1 MRRLRSLRW
10 AVLVAAQAAAH
21 LAGSAACAAA
31 AVEAVEEE
39 STEALNTG
47 ELRSLREAIEESRSR
62 LERYE
67 RDQRGLLEALESVD
81 QLTEAL
87 RRELGRQREE
97 AAAAEAER
105 VHVEAERAPLEARLA
120 RSRAAMQG
128 RALALY
134 KAGELGP
141 VQVLFA
147 ASSLREVLER
157 ARALQLLL
165 DHDRRLL
172 NRFRA
177 ERDAWSALEARAAAA
192 AERHSRAV
200 VQLEVRR
207 RELAAE
213 RATKRS
219 LLGRIRDDRSRERS
233 ALAELEAA
241 ARALEETLDRLDR
254 SGGGAPAPGPGFA
267 ARRGRLAPPVDAP
280 LVGGFGRR
288 IDDEFHTQLFYKGV
302 DFEAD
307 LGEVVRAVAD
317 GRVRFAGW
325 FRGYGRLVIVDHG
338 ESYFTVSG
346 HLAHIGVEVGQEVA
360 EGAAIGTVGE
370 SGSLV
375 GPRLYFEIRRGE
387 EALDPADWFAR

>member
-241 ARALEETLDRLDR
+241 ARALEETLDRHPSMRRWSEALGVASMMSFTR
-254 SGGGAPAPGPGFA
+254 SSSTKAWTSKRIWEKWC
-267 ARRGRLAPPVDAP
+267 ARSPM
-280 LVGGFGRR
+280 VGCALPDGFGVT
-288 IDDEFHTQLFYKGV
+288 D
-302 DFEAD
+302 A
-307 LGEVVRAVAD
+307 
-317 GRVRFAGW
+317 
-325 FRGYGRLVIVDHG
+325 
-338 ESYFTVSG
+338 S
-346 HLAHIGVEVGQEVA
+346 
-360 EGAAIGTVGE
+360 
-370 SGSLV
+370 
-375 GPRLYFEIRRGE
+375 
-387 EALDPADWFAR
+387 